1 MPFGL
6 GSPGGSVASF
16 VFLSDEWFDAV
27 GRLIEERDIELP
39 AGATLRMNVVVT
51 ETPFGDDRRLHF
63 DTGEGEPVWGHG
75 HLDVVDLTLT
85 TDYGTAREI
94 FVGAD
99 LQSAMQALFEGRV
112 KIQGDLTKLMAA
124 QAAGAGPAA
133 PGLAQALAEITE

>member
-1 MPFGL
+1 VPT
-6 GSPGGSVASF
+6 F

-27 GRLIEERDIELP
+27 RRLVDQRDIALP
-39 AGATLRMNVVVT
+39 PGATLRMNVVVT
-51 ETPFGDDRRLHF
+51 GTPFGDDRRLHF
-63 DTGEGEPVWGHG
+63 DTADGEPVWGHG
-75 HLDVVDLTLT
+75 HLDNADLTLT

-94 FVGAD
+94 FVGAN

-133 PGLAQALAEITE
+133 PGLAEALARITE